1 MQRTPPHLLGRAAA
15 TVSASAPTRQA
26 RRLFLPAVSTT
37 RRSAHPTLYS
47 TPYRWLSTSSSDP
60 ASTPPPAGQQGD
72 SSNMTA
78 EDTTTTTATTTTAKL
93 PALPEPGSSNDDG
106 STTQQLDLSSGQ
118 GSVTLDHLG
127 PMVVNRDG
135 TMSRIANWGEM
146 SDIERE
152 NTLRVLGRRNQLRL
166 GDLRAAKAKDGAE
179 AEGAGA
185 GGETKAA

>member
-1 MQRTPPHLLGRAAA
+1 MQRTPLNLLGRA
-15 TVSASAPTRQA
+15 SASTRQA
-26 RRLFLPAVSTT
+26 RRRFLPVLTTT

-47 TPYRWLSTSSSDP
+47 TPYRRLSTTSSDP
-60 ASTPPPAGQQGD
+60 TSTPPTAGRRQGD

-78 EDTTTTTATTTTAKL
+78 EDTTTTATTTTTAKL
-93 PALPEPGSSNDDG
+93 PALPEPGSSSNDDNG
-106 STTQQLDLSSGQ
+106 SPAQQLDLSAGQ

-146 SDIERE
+146 SDIERQ

-166 GDLRAAKAKDGAE
+166 GDLRAAKAKDDAE
-179 AEGAGA
+179 PEAAGA